1 MHILE
6 EEVLYAIAKSE
17 TSFINHVAV
26 NPRFVLNI
34 IVEMSKAALYI
45 YIYIY
50 IGSGCGRGRWSSG

>member
-26 NPRFVLNI
+26 NPRFFLNI

-45 YIYIY
+45 YIYI
-50 IGSGCGRGRWSSG
+50 